1 MLVEVGAIA
10 FLGSSVYDFLTKLAI
25 CGKTKTT
32 KALKL
37 LAEIAET
44 VPAGMEQKEGEVDS
58 LRPKTLY
65 LS

>member
-10 FLGSSVYDFLTKLAI
+10 FLGSPVYAFLTKLAI

-37 LAEIAET
+37 LADM
-44 VPAGMEQKEGEVDS
+44 PKQFPLGMEQKEGEVDS